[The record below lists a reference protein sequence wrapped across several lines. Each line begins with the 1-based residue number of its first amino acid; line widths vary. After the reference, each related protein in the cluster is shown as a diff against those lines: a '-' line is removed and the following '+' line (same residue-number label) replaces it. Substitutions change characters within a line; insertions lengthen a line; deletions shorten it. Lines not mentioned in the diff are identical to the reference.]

1 MRLHGGG
8 ELPHTIY
15 GVVIYV
21 GRLRGDARLNK
32 CGVFDRIRKL
42 RDQGHEGGRG
52 ADGCAQKGRNG
63 TRGCGVADNDN
74 SAEYSLIEK
83 KKKEVVPRRPVIEAV
98 KDSGVPDMETGL
110 VQACHGRTP
119 LLLFSLSSLLISPRL
134 LAF

>member
-83 KKKEVVPRRPVIEAV
+83 EKRWYPGDLSYEAV

>member
-1 MRLHGGG
+1 M
-8 ELPHTIY
+8 
-15 GVVIYV
+15 
-21 GRLRGDARLNK
+21 
-32 CGVFDRIRKL
+32 
-42 RDQGHEGGRG
+42 
-52 ADGCAQKGRNG
+52 
-63 TRGCGVADNDN
+63 ADNDN

-83 KKKEVVPRRPVIEAV
+83 EKRWYPGDLSYEAV